1 MAFQSLFLYVLTS
14 LAAVRAVT
22 VYSQQPLGQTETS
35 TASADPA
42 SYTGYQ
48 AYNPTTLNPPPLPS
62 PLPANQFGIQLQSSA
77 QAVNGLSIPTGG
89 SLFGLSIETS
99 VINQFR
105 EYRRCLLRNLN
116 ANLRYATVGVN
127 S

>member
-1 MAFQSLFLYVLTS
+1 MAFQSLFLCILSS

-22 VYSQQPLGQTETS
+22 VYSQQPLGQTETQTS
-35 TASADPA
+35 TADAA

-48 AYNPTTLNPPPLPS
+48 AYNPTTLNPPALPS

-77 QAVNGLSIPTGG
+77 QAVNGLSIPSGG

-99 VINQFR
+99 VINQF
-105 EYRRCLLRNLN
+105 L
-116 ANLRYATVGVN
+116 GVN

>member
-1 MAFQSLFLYVLTS
+1 MMAFQSLLLYVLTS

-22 VYSQQPLGQTETS
+22 VYSQQPLGQTQSASAS
-35 TASADPA
+35 TSADPA

-99 VINQFR
+99 VINQFCKCCSCTLR
-105 EYRRCLLRNLN
+105 E
-116 ANLRYATVGVN
+116 TTT
-127 S
+127 